1 MSRLLI
7 GWANNSGVL
16 VHNCGYKISG
26 ARTVKTEN
34 IVGS

>member
-1 MSRLLI
+1 MSWLLI
-7 GWANNSGVL
+7 GWVKNAGVL
-16 VHNCGYKISG
+16 VHNWGYKISG